1 MSLIVQV
8 GGGGG
13 GPPPPQK
20 GVVITATSHVAPA
33 GASQRPPQ
41 PPPAHVTQP
50 FSSPS
55 YVEPVQHVVQ
65 HHPQPQPQA
74 QVLSPGLAQRPLSHS
89 PSRHHRHRHG
99 EAISGSRIVVNH
111 HGHHH
116 GQHHQL
122 PTQPLPHLPSSPLPL
137 MSPSPAGHLLHT
149 SVNSPSLIPQNIPS
163 GLMPRLP
170 LQLPGRHQ
178 LTPRSAGHDT
188 NILPPHVFRKL
199 NRQTPQQPDDE

>member
-13 GPPPPQK
+13 GGAPPPPPPQK
-20 GVVITATSHVAPA
+20 GVVITATSHVAS
-33 GASQRPPQ
+33 ASSRQPQ

-50 FSSPS
+50 FSPS
-55 YVEPVQHVVQ
+55 YVEAAHHVVQ
-65 HHPQPQPQA
+65 HHPQPQPQ
-74 QVLSPGLAQRPLSHS
+74 VLSQRPLTLS
-89 PSRHHRHRHG
+89 PSRHPRH
-99 EAISGSRIVVNH
+99 SGNRILVNH
-111 HGHHH
+111 
-116 GQHHQL
+116 L
-122 PTQPLPHLPSSPLPL
+122 PTQPLPHLPNSPLPIL
-137 MSPSPAGHLLHT
+137 SPSPAQQLLHT

-178 LTPRSAGHDT
+178 LTHRSAGQDN
-188 NILPPHVFRKL
+188 NILPPHAFRKL

>member
-20 GVVITATSHVAPA
+20 GVVITATSHVAPV
-33 GASQRPPQ
+33 GASRQPQ

-55 YVEPVQHVVQ
+55 YVEPPQHVVQ
-65 HHPQPQPQA
+65 HHPQPQPQ
-74 QVLSPGLAQRPLSHS
+74 VLSPGLAQRPLTHS
-89 PSRHHRHRHG
+89 PSRHHRHRHS
-99 EAISGSRIVVNH
+99 EAPSISGSRILVTH
-111 HGHHH
+111 PHP
-116 GQHHQL
+116 L
-122 PTQPLPHLPSSPLPL
+122 PPQPLPHLPNSPLPI
-137 MSPSPAGHLLHT
+137 MSPSPAGQLLHT

-170 LQLPGRHQ
+170 LQLPGRQQ
-178 LTPRSAGHDT
+178 LLPRTDN
-188 NILPPHVFRKL
+188 NILPPHAFRRLSK
-199 NRQTPQQPDDE
+199 PPPHQQDDE

>member
-8 GGGGG
+8 GGAGGG
-13 GPPPPQK
+13 GGAPPPPQK

-33 GASQRPPQ
+33 GASRHPQ

-50 FSSPS
+50 FSSQS
-55 YVEPVQHVVQ
+55 YVEQPQHVVQ
-65 HHPQPQPQA
+65 HHPQPQPQ
-74 QVLSPGLAQRPLSHS
+74 VLSSGLAQRPLTHS

-99 EAISGSRIVVNH
+99 EAISGNRIVVNH
-111 HGHHH
+111 HHH
-116 GQHHQL
+116 L
-122 PTQPLPHLPSSPLPL
+122 PTQPLPHLPSSPLPIL
-137 MSPSPAGHLLHT
+137 SPSPAGQLVHT

-163 GLMPRLP
+163 SLMPRLP

-178 LTPRSAGHDT
+178 LTQRSVGHDN

-199 NRQTPQQPDDE
+199 TRQPQQLQDDE

>member
-8 GGGGG
+8 GGAGGG
-13 GPPPPQK
+13 GGAPPPPQK

-33 GASQRPPQ
+33 GASRHPQ

-50 FSSPS
+50 FSSAS
-55 YVEPVQHVVQ
+55 YVEPPQHVVQ
-65 HHPQPQPQA
+65 HHPQPQPP
-74 QVLSPGLAQRPLSHS
+74 VLSSGLAQRPLTHS

-99 EAISGSRIVVNH
+99 EAISGNRIVVNH
-111 HGHHH
+111 HHH
-116 GQHHQL
+116 L
-122 PTQPLPHLPSSPLPL
+122 PTQPLPHLPSSPLPIL
-137 MSPSPAGHLLHT
+137 SPSPAGQLVHT

-178 LTPRSAGHDT
+178 LTQRSAGHDN

-199 NRQTPQQPDDE
+199 TRQPQQLQDDE